1 MGSQL
6 EELVKKVKKEGVRI
20 KARPINLGVS

>member
-6 EELVKKVKKEGVRI
+6 EELVKKVKKGGVRI
-20 KARPINLGVS
+20 KARLRNRGVS